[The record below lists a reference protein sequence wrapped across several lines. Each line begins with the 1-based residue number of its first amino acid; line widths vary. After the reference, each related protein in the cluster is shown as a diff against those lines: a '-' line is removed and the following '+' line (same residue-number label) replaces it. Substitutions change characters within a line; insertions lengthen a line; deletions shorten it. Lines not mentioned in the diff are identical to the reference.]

1 MPPAADPNGSAATI
15 RRLWLDPSFGASGD
29 MLLGALL
36 GLGPDPGAAL
46 DAVLADL
53 ATLAVD
59 GWSVTMEPVVR
70 AGIDATQAVVTT
82 AEGDHAHR
90 AWSTIDAL
98 LADAPL
104 PPMVADGA
112 RRTFECLGR
121 AEAAIHRV
129 DLDEVHFHEVGAV
142 DAIVDIVGVWSA
154 LHHLDIGDVTAG
166 PIGLGHGHVTA
177 AHGRLPT
184 PAPAT
189 AAILRGAPV
198 HSLDVAM
205 ETVTP
210 TGAALLATMCSTWG
224 PIPSGRLGPVARGAG
239 GRDPDGHPN
248 IITALTVEV
257 SADASAPTPDDELR
271 ATTAEVL
278 ATNLDD
284 ATPEL
289 IGHTIE
295 LLLAAGA
302 DDAWVVPMVM
312 KKGRPAHE
320 LRVLCGPERSDAL
333 RRLLLTETGT
343 LGVRTKA
350 VTKHI
355 ARREMRHV
363 EVRGHRIGIKAGPR
377 HRKPEFDD
385 LRAAADATG
394 VPLKQLAEEAL
405 AADSSVGHV
414 TFNGE

>member
-1 MPPAADPNGSAATI
+1 MSPVGVADASAATT
-15 RRLWLDPSFGASGD
+15 RGLWLDPSFGASGD

-36 GLGPDPGAAL
+36 GLAPDPDAAL

-59 GWSVTMEPVVR
+59 GWSVNLEPVVR
-70 AGIDATQAVVTT
+70 AGIDATRAVVTT
-82 AEGDHAHR
+82 AEGGHAHR
-90 AWSTIDAL
+90 AWSTIDAM

-104 PPMVADGA
+104 PAAVADGA
-112 RRTFECLGR
+112 RRTFERLGR

-129 DLDEVHFHEVGAV
+129 DLDEVQFHEVGAV

-154 LHHLDIGDVTAG
+154 LHQLGVDDVTAG

-198 HSLDVAM
+198 HSLDVGM

-210 TGAALLATMCSTWG
+210 TGAALLAAMASAWG

-239 GRDPDGHPN
+239 GRNPDGHPN
-248 IITALTVEV
+248 VVTALLIEGPF
-257 SADASAPTPDDELR
+257 DASAPPTDPELR

-289 IGHTIE
+289 IAHTIE

-320 LRVLCGPERSDAL
+320 LRVLCGPERSDDL
-333 RRLLLTETGT
+333 RRLLVTETGT
-343 LGVRTKA
+343 LGVRTQT
-350 VTKHI
+350 VTKHV
-355 ARREMRHV
+355 ANREMRHV
-363 EVRGHRIGIKAGPR
+363 EIRGHRIGIKVGPR

-394 VPLKQLAEEAL
+394 IPLKQLAEEAL

-414 TFNGE
+414 TFDRE